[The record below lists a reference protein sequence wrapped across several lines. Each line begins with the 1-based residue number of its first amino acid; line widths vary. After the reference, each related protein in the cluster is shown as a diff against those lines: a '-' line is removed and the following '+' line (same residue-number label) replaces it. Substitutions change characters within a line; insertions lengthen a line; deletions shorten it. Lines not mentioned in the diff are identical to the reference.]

1 MVAPGMPQQ
10 NNGAER
16 RNKILF
22 DMVKSMMSYS
32 LFLWGY
38 ATDIAKYILNH
49 IPSKSIPRTPQKGPS
64 TSLVYAFGDVPAHVL
79 KGKMDKLK
87 SKSKVYFIGGYLEKT
102 KGRLCYSKKHTKGW
116 LLYNHEEQTVF
127 VSTNAVLWRMVI

>member
-16 RNKILF
+16 RNKILL

-38 ATDIAKYILNH
+38 ALDIAKYILSLFPGLPKNC
-49 IPSKSIPRTPQKGPS
+49 GPS
-64 TSLVYAFGDVPAHVL
+64 TSLVYAFRDVPAHVL

-87 SKSKVYFIGGYLEKT
+87 SKLKVYFVGGYPEKT
-102 KGRLCYSKKHTKGW
+102 KGRLYYSKKHTKVW
-116 LLYNHEEQTVF
+116 LLYNLYNPKDQMVF
-127 VSTNAVLWRMVI
+127 VSTNAVLWRMII